1 MCVGRCEGATK
12 RVMWGPSMLAW
23 ACACA
28 CDGADGPHHLRVCCV
43 MEECFVDARVC
54 GCEKKGRVAC
64 SCACDGAHV
73 CVCVLLLGLRAPS
86 GGAGCPTPVCDGV
99 CVCV

>member
-1 MCVGRCEGATK
+1 MCDGVRGGCMCVGRCEGATK

-73 CVCVLLLGLRAPS
+73 CVCV
-86 GGAGCPTPVCDGV
+86 CCCWD
-99 CVCV
+99 